1 MEKTVMSERDNIL
14 SVGFADRTLGFFEV
28 HEEVVLVIRYREVRT
43 EATDFCLTLT
53 DAWKKQACSC
63 EIHADAGQE
72 ETLFSLGRFS
82 EAGFYRLHL
91 TLKEGGEDLNAYL
104 AIALCWDHRPLDG
117 TIAADVAAEY
127 EPKALSVTDEL
138 IRSLKLQG
146 FDYIRGRGAPGGFEK
161 AVLQYREKL
170 EKAGIRQTTV
180 NTKDML
186 SFPKIRELD
195 LRRAY
200 RYFKELKE
208 KDPVDS
214 AMVELQ
220 NEADLFFHAPPL
232 PDSLAAYSKAAAI
245 GLCDSEAN
253 SLFSMCST
261 AYCADGFFCDISL
274 QNGILD
280 YSSIYNFHGYGA
292 VEGRAVYARKS
303 ALAYSPKGHLRPAYM
318 TENGYKVWA
327 DEGGIPYHDQMMEMC
342 RYAVKNSA
350 RMLAEGTDKWFW
362 FIARAFLEAGGGF
375 GNAHAWTQQPYP
387 IAVTLSTLTR
397 CLGKSIYCGRMSD
410 LPEKCYGYVFD
421 RGDGCDALILFAAK
435 DEEIKLKIAL
445 ATLSD
450 MFGREE
456 RLTADAGG
464 FIVVKCG
471 YEPILLMLDG
481 RLSESQYYKS
491 AYEIE
496 KCEGIAFSEAQRV
509 VLNPIWND
517 QNLSDGTLLRKGYL
531 VEAGKGEN
539 ILFRIYNLND
549 APIEGEIFITPEYKE
564 HIEVVCADA
573 SFKIEPWGMVEIP
586 VKLHFAAD
594 MPMNSA
600 GDVLF
605 GAKLADG
612 AYVSSAVSRYWYL
625 PDDMKIADEDIERFV
640 GYTDLANWNL
650 ENIDKPGRVT
660 AETDPEKGTITI
672 CADHGEGYAQWYF
685 PEYFVKNPEVFAN
698 SDGIVFRRTHS
709 CDAKSDITVF
719 VCDKDGREYY
729 SGVSSGV
736 RMTADEKTAIFP
748 WDVFMLHTSKEGFN
762 DPRAFDPKNI
772 YMVRVGVSG
781 TPKAGIPD
789 MTLWDFGI
797 YHDKRNYTMPHP
809 DKILLGG
816 VENGKHYESAEDLK
830 LTATLPETVIGD
842 VRLTCGKSEYP
853 FTVEGNLLTADLSGL
868 GRGEYVFHVSG
879 RTAVNYRYT
888 NYVTFYIEK

>member
-1 MEKTVMSERDNIL
+1 MSTFVYEKENIV
-14 SVGFADRTLGFFEV
+14 SVGFADRKLGFFETA
-28 HEEVVLVIRYREVRT
+28 EEIVLVIKYKDVRA
-43 EATDFCLTLT
+43 ENGNFSLSLT
-53 DAWKKQACSC
+53 DAWGELYKTYEVTAQAG
-63 EIHADAGQE
+63 AR
-72 ETLFSLGRFS
+72 ETLFSLGSFGK
-82 EAGFYRLHL
+82 AGFYRLHL
-91 TLKEGGEDLNAYL
+91 TLAGKTEDINDYL
-104 AIALCWDHRPLDG
+104 AIAVCHAHGQLDG
-117 TIAADVAAEY
+117 TVAADVAAEY
-127 EPKALSVTDEL
+127 EPRALAVTDEL
-138 IRSLKLQG
+138 IKSLKLQG

-220 NEADLFFHAPPL
+220 NEAELFFNAPPL

-245 GLCDSEAN
+245 GLHDSEAD
-253 SLFSMCST
+253 SLFAMCST
-261 AYCADGFFCDISL
+261 AYCADGFFYDISL

-292 VEGRAVYARKS
+292 VENKAVYARKS

-327 DEGGIPYHDQMMEMC
+327 DENGISHHDQMMEMC

-350 RMLAEGTDKWFW
+350 KMFAEGTDKWFW
-362 FIARAFLEAGGGF
+362 FIARAFLESGGGF

-397 CLGKSIYCGRMSD
+397 CLGKGIYRGRLSS
-410 LPEKCYGYVFD
+410 LPEKCYGHVFD
-421 RGDGCDALILFAAK
+421 RGDCRDALILFAAK
-435 DEEIKLKIAL
+435 DEEIKLKIAS

-450 MFGREE
+450 MFGKEE
-456 RLTADAGG
+456 ILTADENGY
-464 FIVVKCG
+464 VTVKCG
-471 YEPILLMLDG
+471 YDPVLLTFDG
-481 RLSESQYYKS
+481 RLSETQYYKS
-491 AYEIE
+491 AYELQECE
-496 KCEGIAFSEAQRV
+496 KITFSKAQRV
-509 VLNPIWND
+509 VINPIWDD

-531 VEAGKGEN
+531 VEAGKSQN

-573 SFKIEPWGMVEIP
+573 SFKIEPWGRVEIP

-605 GAKLADG
+605 GAKLSDG
-612 AYVSSAVSRYWYL
+612 ACVSSAVSRYWYL
-625 PDDMKIADEDIERFV
+625 PDDMKIADEDIKLFED
-640 GYTDLANWNL
+640 YTDLENWNL
-650 ENIDKPGRVT
+650 ENIEQPGRVT

-685 PEYFVKNPEVFAN
+685 PEYFVKNPEIFAN
-698 SDGIVFRRTHS
+698 SDGIVLRRTHS
-709 CDAKSDITVF
+709 CDAKADITVF

-772 YMVRVGVSG
+772 YMVRVGASG

-789 MTLWDFGI
+789 MTLWDFGV
-797 YHDKRNYTMPHP
+797 YHDERNYTAPHP
-809 DKILLGG
+809 GAIAFGG

-830 LTATLPETVIGD
+830 LTATLPETVID
-842 VRLTCGKSEYP
+842 DIRLTCGKSEYP